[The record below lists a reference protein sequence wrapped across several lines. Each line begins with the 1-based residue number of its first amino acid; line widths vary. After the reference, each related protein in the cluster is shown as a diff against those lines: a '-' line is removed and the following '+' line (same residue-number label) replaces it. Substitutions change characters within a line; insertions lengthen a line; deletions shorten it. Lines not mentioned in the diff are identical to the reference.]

1 MQLFVVQNPKSRLED
16 PLLGRPN
23 PSKRWLLEFIHK
35 TGPWSQVHARGRP
48 ATTADKRREG
58 MRLLSR
64 VLYHLSGRESSNIFD
79 DDLDDDLVD
88 TITVILCLQRLIWAE
103 GCRSDNLHA
112 VVSGGKPERSSEA
125 S

>member
-23 PSKRWLLEFIHK
+23 PSKTWLLEFIRK
-35 TGPWSQVHARGRP
+35 TGPWSQVNSRGRP
-48 ATTADKRREG
+48 ATTADEKREG

-64 VLYHLSGRESSNIFD
+64 MLYHLSDRKSSNIFD
-79 DDLDDDLVD
+79 DGLVD
-88 TITVILCLQRLIWAE
+88 TITVILCLQRLIWTE
-103 GCRSDNLHA
+103 ECGSDNLHA
-112 VVSGGKPERSSEA
+112 VGSGGKPERSSEA